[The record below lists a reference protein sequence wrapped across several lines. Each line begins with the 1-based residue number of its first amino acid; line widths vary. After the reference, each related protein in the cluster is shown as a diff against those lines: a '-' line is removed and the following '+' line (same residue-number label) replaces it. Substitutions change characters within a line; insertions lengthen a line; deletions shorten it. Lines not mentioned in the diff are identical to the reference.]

1 MKILFPDALDPF
13 PLPASRE
20 EKNSAEQDAR
30 LRSDD
35 VWYVLQEL
43 EKRVGSILSTDAA
56 SLTCRIGAVE
66 EAIASGSITTSS
78 PAGSGSSDVG
88 LGSAN
93 QVFGM
98 DAGGTV
104 YEWKTLAEG
113 SNISIVHGAG
123 TITISASLAGG
134 GYATIQEEGTPLT
147 QRVALNFI
155 GPFTAADDAP
165 NARTNVTLT
174 GAALTKTNDTNV
186 TLTLG
191 GTPASALLAAAS
203 ITAGWTGQ
211 LSAARGGTGVDT
223 SAWNGYPRV
232 ASGVWSS
239 QAYIDNALY
248 IAIAE
253 GNTSSNVPMIDASVQ
268 WNAGGITFSGWR
280 MNVTDTAS
288 TAGSLLVDLM
298 VGGNPIFSLRKDGA
312 VTVGAWQGTA
322 VTGQYGGTGVNNS
335 GKTITLGGNFATSG
349 AFALTFTLTG
359 TTGITLPTSGTL
371 LTTTS
376 TIDVTHGGT
385 GQDWSGVTVGA
396 VPWFSDTGVMGV
408 VGGSAC
414 SVLVSGSSP
423 GFAVSWANAGANSN
437 RVLLSNGIVGAPSWS
452 SNALIMGGTV
462 NFAGAVTL
470 AGAFTTSGAYGITL
484 TATNTTSITLP
495 TAGTLAIL
503 GANTF
508 TANQTLANGMKVV
521 FIEGTTTGQQYVGT
535 LYDAT
540 SGLAQGYF
548 GYDLTGSPTICGGW
562 YNAGLWL
569 AFTKKTY
576 LTGTAATTDK
586 TITFPNYTGIV
597 ALLNNSTFTSTCTW
611 NGAVVGPGYGGTG
624 VDNTGKT
631 ITLGGNFTTSGAFAL
646 TITLTAATGV
656 TFPTSG
662 TLVNS
667 AVTTLSSL
675 VSIGTIT
682 TGIWNAGAITST
694 GAIISTLAAGNA
706 LIIDTSVLV
715 ADATNN
721 RVGVNDATPT
731 VDLSVN
737 GQLNCFGGLS
747 SSFTNTVVGAGGV
760 IVAGSVCQVLIM
772 KRGVTNIGSTT
783 AGDKFA
789 WYTDGTGFKLWTY
802 ATDLLYVTPTG
813 TLQTTGG
820 VLSSSASAGVGYAA
834 GAGGTQPQSSSKS
847 TGVTLNK
854 VCGTITM
861 NGAALAADTTVA
873 FTLTNSSIA
882 ATDEVVV
889 VHSSVGTL
897 GAYTF
902 AVTPASGSAVI
913 SVHNCTPGSLS
924 EAIVIRFFVLKA
936 VTS

>member
-43 EKRVGSILSTDAA
+43 EKRVGSILSTDST
-56 SLTCRIGAVE
+56 SLTGRISALE
-66 EAIASGSITTSS
+66 IAIASGSITTTST
-78 PAGSGSSDVG
+78 GSVSSDVG
-88 LGSAN
+88 LGSAS

-98 DAGGTV
+98 DSGGV
-104 YEWKTLAEG
+104 GYEWKTLVEG

-155 GPFTAADDAP
+155 GPFTAADDAG

-174 GAALTKTNDTNV
+174 AYALTKSDDTNV
-186 TLTLG
+186 TMTLG
-191 GTPASALLAAAS
+191 GTPASALLVAAS
-203 ITAGWTGQ
+203 MTLGWTGT
-211 LSAARGGTGVDT
+211 LSATRGGTGQDSHLWT
-223 SAWNGYPRV
+223 GYPRL
-232 ASGVWSS
+232 ASAGVWST
-239 QAYIDNALY
+239 QAYLDAVQYL
-248 IAIAE
+248 AIVE
-253 GNTSSNVPMIDASVQ
+253 GTLATNIPMIDASVT
-268 WNAGGITFSGWR
+268 WNAAGVTFSGWR
-280 MNVTDTAS
+280 MLVTDTAS
-288 TAGSLLVDLM
+288 VTASLLLDLQ
-298 VGGNPIFSLRKDGA
+298 VGGTPKFSVRKDGTI
-312 VTVGAWQGTA
+312 TVGSWGASTL
-322 VTGQYGGTGVNNS
+322 TGAAGGTGIANV
-335 GKTITLGGNFATSG
+335 GKSITLGGDFSTSG
-349 AFALTFTLTG
+349 AFACIL
-359 TTGITLPTSGTL
+359 
-371 LTTTS
+371 
-376 TIDVTHGGT
+376 
-385 GQDWSGVTVGA
+385 
-396 VPWFSDTGVMGV
+396 
-408 VGGSAC
+408 
-414 SVLVSGSSP
+414 
-423 GFAVSWANAGANSN
+423 
-437 RVLLSNGIVGAPSWS
+437 
-452 SNALIMGGTV
+452 
-462 NFAGAVTL
+462 
-470 AGAFTTSGAYGITL
+470 TL
-484 TATNTTSITLP
+484 TATTNVTL
-495 TAGTLAIL
+495 
-503 GANTF
+503 
-508 TANQTLANGMKVV
+508 
-521 FIEGTTTGQQYVGT
+521 
-535 LYDAT
+535 
-540 SGLAQGYF
+540 
-548 GYDLTGSPTICGGW
+548 
-562 YNAGLWL
+562 
-569 AFTKKTY
+569 
-576 LTGTAATTDK
+576 
-586 TITFPNYTGIV
+586 
-597 ALLNNSTFTSTCTW
+597 
-611 NGAVVGPGYGGTG
+611 
-624 VDNTGKT
+624 
-631 ITLGGNFTTSGAFAL
+631 
-646 TITLTAATGV
+646 
-656 TFPTSG
+656 PTSG

-675 VSIGTIT
+675 ASIGTIT

-834 GAGGTQPQSSSKS
+834 GAGGTQSQSSSKS